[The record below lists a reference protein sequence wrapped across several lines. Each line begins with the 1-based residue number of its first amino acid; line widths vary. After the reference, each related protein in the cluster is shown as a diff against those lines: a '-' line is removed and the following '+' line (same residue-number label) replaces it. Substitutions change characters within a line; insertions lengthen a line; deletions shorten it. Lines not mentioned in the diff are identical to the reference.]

1 MRLDLSGRRA
11 LVTGAGRGL
20 GLEIARGLA
29 GAGAT
34 VWLNG
39 RRAEPL
45 EQAAMALRRAG
56 VEAHAALFDITDA
69 DARAAWF
76 DRADPPDILVNNAT
90 LRDRRPTPDLPVEAV
105 LRLIEVNTLAAY
117 ALTRLAIPGM
127 LAAGG
132 GAVLNMC
139 SIAGPR
145 AGPADPG

>member
-76 DRADPPDILVNNAT
+76 DRADPPDILVNNAGLFT
-90 LRDRRPTPDLPVEAV
+90 GGNLLNDGDEQTRND
-105 LRLIEVNTLAAY
+105 IETNFFGTLAV
-117 ALTRLAIPGM
+117 T
-127 LAAGG
+127 
-132 GAVLNMC
+132 
-139 SIAGPR
+139 
-145 AGPADPG
+145 